1 MPFES
6 HKNFSHSMPF
16 FPMDLPTSETE
27 SYIQDFLNGF
37 PIPNIPHEVALDIAT
52 FELKLT
58 RQNGRIWDAEECLDG
73 ELDL

>member
-1 MPFES
+1 MPLES
-6 HKNFSHSMPF
+6 CQGFNQSLHYFSIDMPLV
-16 FPMDLPTSETE
+16 DGD
-27 SYIQDFLNGF
+27 SYIEDLLNGF

-58 RQNGRIWDAEECLDG
+58 RQNGRIWDTEECLDG